1 MIQFFLIDISYK
13 APYISLFGKLPDGSH
28 VTIYDEFY
36 PYVLVDTPVE
46 GSEPT
51 TRIYRGEEK
60 TFYKVQDSKEL
71 QGLEIYE
78 RMPAVRRYMV
88 DNDLVP
94 LSFYE
99 MEVKPSTQKV
109 KGDALV
115 LEKIKGPID
124 GTMGLDVASIHFLTE
139 KTGAISYVSV
149 TGNFGTKIFSWRHF
163 QSDINIEFVSSEADL
178 IDRLKS
184 FIDRIHPD
192 ALIGFRLGIAF
203 AYLVQRAKKY
213 RIKLELGKDYSEVFV
228 YRGRARIR
236 GLPLINISRLANL
249 AGESIDSLSPD
260 TEDPLSLALST
271 LKNAKQAK
279 EFFDKE
285 PFLEE
290 LVRLVGLPIT
300 DVSHLSAAQM
310 LEWHMVRMAPF
321 HKQLIPDRKTHQ
333 DKEMVRTRT
342 GEFHDIY
349 EYRFKNLF
357 PTIVIDHNVSLETLD
372 CSCCDTPFCKKKK
385 GFIAQ
390 VLDDLVSRQLRIEQ
404 ILKNKQNSNLSAR
417 NRALQII
424 INGFKYNRRWY
435 SESCWN
441 AIREIFSKKI
451 DEIDSVVTRN
461 NATLIR
467 ADEESF
473 FTTAKIDFPELE
485 SKEHPF
491 GLFLPEAYILKSRVK
506 GLNPRIPL
514 ARTILQEL
522 VSLLV
527 KGKTEEANNF
537 LCDKLDNLDSMPL
550 DQFIF
555 RTQLKKELS
564 EYTQEFYHV
573 RAAKQMKE
581 KGYFLVPGMII
592 QYIVAPGREIILPSE
607 AQKIDTNYYVSH
619 LLKFLQPILD
629 FYNLSDQESLKKYVK

>member
-28 VTIYDEFY
+28 VTIYDEFH
-36 PYVLVDTPVE
+36 PYVLVDTPIE
-46 GSEPT
+46 GSEST
-51 TRIYRGEEK
+51 TRMYKGEEK
-60 TFYKVQDSKEL
+60 TFYKVQDQKEF
-71 QGLEIYE
+71 QGLEVYE
-78 RMPAVRRYMV
+78 RMPAVRRYMI

-109 KGDALV
+109 KGDALI

-149 TGNFGTKIFSWRHF
+149 TGNFGIKIFSWRNF
-163 QSDINIEFVSSEADL
+163 QSDMNIEFVSSEADL
-178 IDRLKS
+178 IDRLKA

-260 TEDPLSLALST
+260 TDDPLSLALST

-285 PFLEE
+285 PFFEE
-290 LVRLVGLPIT
+290 LVRLVGLPLT

-349 EYRFKNLF
+349 EYSFKNLF

-404 ILKNKQNSNLSAR
+404 ILKNKQNPNLSAR
-417 NRALQII
+417 NQALQVII
-424 INGFKYNRRWY
+424 KGFKYNRRWY
-435 SESCWN
+435 SESCWK
-441 AIREIFSKKI
+441 AIRKIFSERI
-451 DEIDSVVTRN
+451 DEIDSLVTKN

-467 ADEESF
+467 ADEDSF
-473 FTTAKIDFPELE
+473 FTTSKIDFPDLELQ
-485 SKEHPF
+485 EHPF
-491 GLFLPEAYILKSRVK
+491 GLFLPEAYILKSRTK
-506 GLNPRIPL
+506 GLNPKIPI
-514 ARTILQEL
+514 ARNILQEL

-527 KGKTEEANNF
+527 KGKTDEANSL
-537 LCDKLDNLDSMPL
+537 LCEKLDNLDSMPL

-564 EYTQEFYHV
+564 EYTQDFYHV

-581 KGYFLVPGMII
+581 KGYFIVPGMII

-607 AQKIDTNYYVSH
+607 AQEIDINYYVSH
-619 LLKFLQPILD
+619 LLKFLQPVLD
-629 FYNLSDQESLKKYVK
+629 FYNLSNQESLKRYIK